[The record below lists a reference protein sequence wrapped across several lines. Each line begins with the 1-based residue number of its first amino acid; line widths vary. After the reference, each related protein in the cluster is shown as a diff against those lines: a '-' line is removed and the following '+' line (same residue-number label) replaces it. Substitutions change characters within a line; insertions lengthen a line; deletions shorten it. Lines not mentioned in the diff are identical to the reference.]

1 MTEAE
6 LKKMTVKQLRDL
18 ATGKTEIQGL
28 TGMKK
33 EELVNAL
40 MEELKIKIGEKDPVA
55 EKKAVVLDSKSA
67 KNEIMRLKQK
77 ISDLLGGKS
86 SNPKQLKNIRRRVR
100 NLKRIMRK
108 VS

>member
-18 ATGKTEIQGL
+18 ATEKTEVKGL
-28 TGMKK
+28 KGMKK
-33 EELVNAL
+33 DELVSTL
-40 MEELKIKIGEKDPVA
+40 MENLGISSEEKAPAA
-55 EKKAVVLDSKSA
+55 EKKAVELDGKSS

-77 ISDLLGGKS
+77 QTDLLGGKS
-86 SNPKQLKNIRRRVR
+86 KNPEQMKNIRRRIR
-100 NLKRIMRK
+100 SLKRKMRK

>member
-6 LKKMTVKQLRDL
+6 LKKMTVKRLRDL
-18 ATGKTEIQGL
+18 AAEKTEIQGL

-33 EELVNAL
+33 EELVSAL
-40 MEELKIKIGEKDPVA
+40 IEELKIKIEKEAPPA
-55 EKKAVVLDSKSA
+55 EKKEVVLDSKSA
-67 KNEIMRLKQK
+67 KKEITRLKQK
-77 ISDLLGGKS
+77 KSDLLGGKS
-86 SNPKQLKNIRRRVR
+86 LNSKQLKNIRRRMR